1 MRRVANAVVVAAV
14 VAVVAVA
21 AWDATGREGAPADPA
36 AGLRELGARGEILYS
51 DERCARRRLRLP
63 QLAVAEV
70 PRIAGCDVFAHRGSL
85 GVVGGE
91 VGWYAY
97 PGGST
102 MLLTRRE
109 LAREADAE
117 GARVVAAAWLA
128 NTRYAALVE
137 RPGARQRALLLFEG
151 DRATRLVASLE
162 PEYRELRSSPRAG
175 WFAALG
181 SGGRLAL
188 FDAAGAP
195 RRRGRTGRTRSRGRA
210 TTPSRPSPTPTG
222 SCSSAPPRAALRP
235 SAWRSTRGIW
245 PGGTETAG
253 LRSCSWVSRRGGEA

>member
-51 DERCARRRLRLP
+51 DERCARRRLRQP

-188 FDAAGAP
+188 FDAAGARLP
-195 RRRGRTGRTRSRGRA
+195 APEGADRPHAIAWSRDDALAAVADADGLLLF
-210 TTPSRPSPTPTG
+210 
-222 SCSSAPPRAALRP
+222 RAAPGGPPPVRVALHARDL
-235 SAWRSTRGIW
+235 AWRN
-245 PGGTETAG
+245 
-253 LRSCSWVSRRGGEA
+253 